1 MLDGWTSSLDE
12 GAIITLLRR
21 SPTELQKIVT
31 AVGRDNLWSK
41 FGGKNRRVIEAM
53 TMTATDAGEALITR
67 LRDLSPEELRDY
79 SQNSSDP
86 KVLEAV
92 RRATALSKITA
103 PVPASA
109 NITADNKAEITINR
123 VAITFRPDGID
134 ASLGNHA
141 MTYGLFS
148 FAENAPVPD
157 TPENA
162 QTTYDG
168 TAPLTITLEIW
179 TNFASEEAKSASSGY
194 GAGSTLRE
202 HERSHGKGWIDFVTQ
217 NAPPQFSGRQNM
229 SAAELN
235 SAIAQYHTALEDY
248 RNRAGDFALRA
259 GDCSVPGRLPT
270 DAQLAGTGFTAA
282 ICDQQPQTAGRAPA
296 APAPATPAPASTVQ
310 PKLAVGATTDPL
322 EREADRVAEQVM
334 RVPGSPSVSG
344 KSRVEADS
352 APAIVHDVLQ
362 SGGEP
367 LDRTTRS
374 FFEPRFRR
382 DFSSVRIYADSQAA
396 SSAKDVA
403 AKAYTVGNKIVFNS
417 GQYTPHT
424 QEGRKLLAHEL
435 THVVQQGGAANHSSE
450 IEANS
455 AARVV
460 GNGSGADGS
469 GLKIAS
475 RQMPK
480 TVRRLPE
487 GWSSDYQNKWRNN
500 PEAKSFLEKPY
511 EEYKSGLGDV
521 KPTTQGGISE
531 NKGREYKGGAG
542 KGTPAGAEITMPMLR
557 EMYPDFAKDVDDDT
571 TGTRAKQA
579 KAYLD
584 NLNQAFRI
592 MKIDTVEA
600 QANYL
605 AHAFIES
612 GQFRAF
618 TESQAG
624 SGKPNNT
631 WIDDPTKVQVV
642 ESALPKDDD
651 VNVHGKFEF
660 IGRGP
665 VQVTH
670 RGEYVES
677 IAMLEKTAEQYERDA
692 KAGDTKAV
700 ASAKTARE
708 AAAAVKADPKQA
720 ANPKYAFLFSAALM
734 KKRGSDVSVAN
745 QQRGTPW
752 TGDDAA
758 SSWVAGGKQKK
769 GTPQA
774 DALVEKSNAY
784 SRIYDILLRET
795 KKASTPA
802 QKQASQGDSK

>member
-1 MLDGWTSSLDE
+1 MSGMTH
-12 GAIITLLRR
+12 ARKTYAPP
-21 SPTELQKIVT
+21 SPTLKI
-31 AVGRDNLWSK
+31 GPQN
-41 FGGKNRRVIEAM
+41 
-53 TMTATDAGEALITR
+53 DA
-67 LRDLSPEELRDY
+67 
-79 SQNSSDP
+79 
-86 KVLEAV
+86 
-92 RRATALSKITA
+92 
-103 PVPASA
+103 
-109 NITADNKAEITINR
+109 
-123 VAITFRPDGID
+123 F
-134 ASLGNHA
+134 
-141 MTYGLFS
+141 
-148 FAENAPVPD
+148 
-157 TPENA
+157 
-162 QTTYDG
+162 
-168 TAPLTITLEIW
+168 
-179 TNFASEEAKSASSGY
+179 
-194 GAGSTLRE
+194 
-202 HERSHGKGWIDFVTQ
+202 
-217 NAPPQFSGRQNM
+217 
-229 SAAELN
+229 
-235 SAIAQYHTALEDY
+235 
-248 RNRAGDFALRA
+248 
-259 GDCSVPGRLPT
+259 
-270 DAQLAGTGFTAA
+270 
-282 ICDQQPQTAGRAPA
+282 
-296 APAPATPAPASTVQ
+296 
-310 PKLAVGATTDPL
+310 
-322 EREADRVAEQVM
+322 EREADRTVNEVM
-334 RVPGSPSVSG
+334 SGAGSAAQWSFSRMSIAPPLQRSATDAGADLAPSSVENVLRSSG
-344 KSRVEADS
+344 A
-352 APAIVHDVLQ
+352 
-362 SGGEP
+362 P
-367 LDRTTRS
+367 LDSGSRA
-374 FFEPRFRR
+374 FFEPRLGM
-382 DFSSVRIYADSQAA
+382 DFSKVRIHTGAEAA
-396 SSAKDVA
+396 SSARDVA
-403 AKAYTVGNKIVFNS
+403 ARAYTVGSRIVFNS
-417 GQYTPHT
+417 GQYAPHMR
-424 QEGRKLLAHEL
+424 EGRKLLAHEL
-435 THVVQQGGAANHSSE
+435 THVVQQANAVEAAGRSRLSVGTADHSSE
-450 IEANS
+450 VEADS
-455 AARVV
+455 AARMV
-460 GNGSGADGS
+460 GNGLGADGS

-475 RQMPK
+475 RQTRK

-531 NKGREYKGGAG
+531 NKGRGYKGGAG

-557 EMYPDFAKDVDDDT
+557 EMYPDFAKDVDADD
-571 TGTRAKQA
+571 TGTRGKQA

-631 WIDDPTKVQVV
+631 WIDDPAKVQVV

-677 IAMLEKTAEQYERDA
+677 IAMLEKTAEQYEKDA
-692 KAGDTKAV
+692 KAGDTKAA
-700 ASAKTARE
+700 ASAKVARE

-734 KKRGSDVSVAN
+734 KKRGSDVTVAN

-784 SRIYDILLRET
+784 SRIYDVLLREA

-802 QKQASQGDSK
+802 QQGSQGDSK